1 METYLDCIPCFIRQA
16 LDAVRLVT
24 DDKGVQERVL
34 REVLSV
40 ASNMDLAQSPP
51 VTGQYIHRKIR
62 EFSGVADPYRKF
74 KDRFNHLAKEL
85 YPQLKARVQGSAE
98 PLETAVRLAIAGNI
112 IDCGVNGNLKESDI
126 NQGIDHALTEPLE
139 GPLAEFSAAIDR
151 AENILYLADNAGEI
165 FFDRLLIEQMPL
177 EKVTVVVKAVPII
190 NDATIS
196 DAQAAGLTDLVEV
209 IDNGSDAP
217 GTIIEDC
224 SEAFRARFERADMI
238 VAKGQGNYET
248 LSGVEKDI
256 FFVLKAKCPVI
267 AEHLGCEVG
276 SLVLR
281 RSDVSTA
288 VLKGGGLNAQR

>member
-1 METYLDCIPCFIRQA
+1 METYFDCIPCFIRQT

-34 REVLSV
+34 RDVLSV
-40 ASNMDLAQSPP
+40 ASNMDLTQSPP
-51 VTGQYIHRKIR
+51 VIGQYIHRKIR
-62 EFSGVADPYRKF
+62 EFSGVADPYRKI
-74 KDRFNHLAKEL
+74 KDRFNHLAREL
-85 YPQLKARVQGSAE
+85 YPQLKTRVEVSAG

-112 IDCGVNGNLKESDI
+112 IDCGVNGNLQASDI
-126 NQGIDHALTEPLE
+126 DQGIDHALTEPLE
-139 GPLAEFSAAIDR
+139 GPLAEFSAAIHQ
-151 AENILYLADNAGEI
+151 AEKILYLADNAGEI

-177 EKVTVVVKAVPII
+177 EKITVVVKAIPII
-190 NDATIS
+190 NDATLS
-196 DAQAAGLTDLVEV
+196 DAQEAGLTDMVEV

-217 GTIIEDC
+217 GTILDDC
-224 SEAFRARFERADMI
+224 SQTFRARFEQADL
-238 VAKGQGNYET
+238 VLAKGQGNYET

-281 RSDVSTA
+281 RTELSNV
-288 VLKGGGLNAQR
+288 VLEGGDSNAQR